1 LIAQQPI
8 VRACSLDVTY
18 QDSIRALAEVGFDIP
33 AGQFVS
39 IVGPS
44 GCGKSTLLRLVA
56 GLVAP
61 TRGTLEVAGQ
71 RPAVARRGPARLS
84 FVFQDPTLLPWRT
97 VRANV
102 RLPLELLRLSGHDD
116 GARVEGA
123 LALVGLSDFEIGR
136 AHV

>member
-1 LIAQQPI
+1 LISQQPI
-8 VRACSLDVTY
+8 IRAHSIEVTY
-18 QDSIRALAEVGFDIP
+18 RRSIRALADVGFEIP

-61 TRGTLEVAGQ
+61 TRGTLEVAGEP
-71 RPAVARRGPARLS
+71 PAVARRSRARLS
-84 FVFQDPTLLPWRT
+84 FVFQDATLLPWRS

-102 RLPLELLRLSGHDD
+102 RLPLELSRWP
-116 GARVEGA
+116 
-123 LALVGLSDFEIGR
+123 GR
-136 AHV
+136 